1 MPSNIQKKAAISTRK
16 NASATISNDGF
27 STVNRERTNDT
38 NDTNDQTQD
47 DQTQDHPARTCG
59 DSAYRSSSTTD
70 VISKM
75 NA

>member
-16 NASATISNDGF
+16 NASATISADGF

-47 DQTQDHPARTCG
+47 HPARTCG
-59 DSAYRSSSTTD
+59 GSAYRSSSTTD